1 MRKILPI
8 LNVIQRVS
16 ARFSGGDVVVRSHG
30 AWWAILA
37 GSPGVLRG
45 GVGAVVLVVRRPG
58 GGVGSAVP
66 PRPAS
71 RRGGR
76 RARFWRPGRIVPS
89 PAPHRPHKN
98 RGIMRK
104 PLSAS
109 GAPARTIL
117 PKHQNR
123 AREPA
128 DAPPAAEDT
137 PRGDAP
143 TSTEDRRENPDPDPG
158 RPSKTAPRITF
169 LAADA

>member
-1 MRKILPI
+1 ML
-8 LNVIQRVS
+8 
-16 ARFSGGDVVVRSHG
+16 FSGCLRAFPGGDVVVVRSHG
-30 AWWAILA
+30 AWWAFLA

-58 GGVGSAVP
+58 GSRFGGA
-66 PRPAS
+66 AS
-71 RRGGR
+71 SR
-76 RARFWRPGRIVPS
+76 V
-89 PAPHRPHKN
+89 AP
-98 RGIMRK
+98 RK

-117 PKHQNR
+117 PERQNR

-137 PRGDAP
+137 PPGGDAP

-158 RPSKTAPRITF
+158 QPLKTTPRITF